1 MQYLL
6 RNKISYLFISLC
18 ISSAAL
24 AQSDEVFQPEHDELP
39 YYFGMSIGFSNN
51 YLAFNRANRFFST
64 VSPSSIINPKS
75 IVEINP
81 INNLYYNLGLVGTL
95 RLTKHILLRANPT
108 LLIIGTKNVIDFKIR
123 QTPDLSQKLNVSSS
137 IIHLPVAFKFQS
149 DRYNGFRYANL
160 MRHYLLVGGK
170 FDFDLA
176 SNKAGKI
183 TTTPPTTTTTSISV
197 LPNTYPS
204 VLSGTDLGAEIGLGV
219 SFYLRYATISPE
231 VKFSYGLKDLHKLNG
246 VYPLMNNLDKVNS
259 NFVYFTIHIEN

>member
-6 RNKISYLFISLC
+6 RNKISYLLISLC
-18 ISSAAL
+18 ISSAAI
-24 AQSDEVFQPEHDELP
+24 AQRDEVFQPYHDELP

-51 YLAFNRANRFFST
+51 YLAFNRANRFLST
-64 VSPSSIINPKS
+64 VSSSNIGDPYSII
-75 IVEINP
+75 EINP

-95 RLTKHILLRANPT
+95 RLTKHVLLRANPT
-108 LLIIGTKNVIDFKIR
+108 LLIIGTKNVIDFKVKK
-123 QTPDLSQKLNVSSS
+123 TPNLSQKLNVSSS
-137 IIHLPVAFKFQS
+137 IIHLPLAFKFQS
-149 DRYNGFRYANL
+149 DRYNGFRYNNI

-183 TTTPPTTTTTSISV
+183 TTPSTGISV
-197 LPNTYPS
+197 LPINYPG
-204 VLSGTDLGAEIGLGV
+204 VLKGTDLGAEIGVGV

-231 VKFSYGLKDLHKLNG
+231 VKFSYGLKDLHQLNG
-246 VYPLMNNLDKVNS
+246 TYPLMNTLEKVNS

>member
-6 RNKISYLFISLC
+6 RNKISLFIIGLC

-24 AQSDEVFQPEHDELP
+24 AQRDEVFQPNHDELP

-51 YLAFNRANRFFST
+51 YLAFNRANRFLPTS
-64 VSPSSIINPKS
+64 SADPNSII
-75 IVEINP
+75 EINP

-108 LLIIGTKNVIDFKIR
+108 LLIVGNKNVIDFKIKR
-123 QTPDLSQKLNVSSS
+123 TPDIAQKMNVSSS

-149 DRYNGFRYANL
+149 DRYNGFKYSNL

-183 TTTPPTTTTTSISV
+183 SAPTGALITGS
-197 LPNTYPS
+197 YPS
-204 VLSGTDLGAEIGLGV
+204 VLSGTDMGAEIGVGM

-231 VKFSYGLKDLHKLNG
+231 VKFSYGLKDLHKLNA
-246 VYPLMNNLDKVNS
+246 VYPLLNNLDKVSS
-259 NFVYFTIHIEN
+259 NFIYFTIHIEN

>member
-6 RNKISYLFISLC
+6 RNKIGLALLSLC
-18 ISSAAL
+18 ISSAAI
-24 AQSDEVFQPEHDELP
+24 AQSDEVFQPDHDNLP

-51 YLAFNRANRFFST
+51 YLAFNRANRFLAT
-64 VSPSSIINPKS
+64 VSPTSIGNANSIIE
-75 IVEINP
+75 VNP

-95 RLTKHILLRANPT
+95 RLTKHVLLRANPT
-108 LLIIGTKNVIDFKIR
+108 LLIIGTKNVIDFKIKSSP
-123 QTPDLSQKLNVSSS
+123 TLSQKLNVSSS

-183 TTTPPTTTTTSISV
+183 NTPSTGVSI

-204 VLSGTDLGAEIGLGV
+204 VLKGTDLGAEIGVGL

-231 VKFSYGLKDLHKLNG
+231 VKLSYGLKDLHQLNAT
-246 VYPLMNNLDKVNS
+246 YPLMNTLDKVSS
-259 NFVYFTIHIEN
+259 NYVYFTIHIEN

>member
-6 RNKISYLFISLC
+6 RNKISLFIIGLS

-24 AQSDEVFQPEHDELP
+24 AQKDEVFQPNHDELP
-39 YYFGMSIGFSNN
+39 YYFGMSIGLSNN
-51 YLAFNRANRFFST
+51 YLAFNRANRFLPTGTGSAD
-64 VSPSSIINPKS
+64 PNSII
-75 IVEINP
+75 EINP

-95 RLTKHILLRANPT
+95 RLTKHVLLRANPT
-108 LLIIGTKNVIDFKIR
+108 LLIVGNKNVIDFKINS
-123 QTPDLSQKLNVSSS
+123 TPDIAQKMNVSSS

-149 DRYNGFRYANL
+149 DRYNGFKYSNL

-183 TTTPPTTTTTSISV
+183 SAPTGALVTGS
-197 LPNTYPS
+197 YPS
-204 VLSGTDLGAEIGLGV
+204 VINGTDMGAEIGVGL

-231 VKFSYGLKDLHKLNG
+231 VKFSYGLKDLHKLSAT
-246 VYPLMNNLDKVNS
+246 YPLMNNLDKVTS

>member
-6 RNKISYLFISLC
+6 RNKIGLAILCLC

-24 AQSDEVFQPEHDELP
+24 AQRDEVFQPDHDELP

-51 YLAFNRANRFFST
+51 YLAFNRANRFLAT
-64 VSPSSIINPKS
+64 VSPTSIGNSFS
-75 IVEINP
+75 ITEVNP

-95 RLTKHILLRANPT
+95 KLTNHVLLRANPT
-108 LLIIGTKNVIDFKIR
+108 LLIIGTKNVIDFKVKS
-123 QTPDLSQKLNVSSS
+123 TPTLSQKLNVSSS
-137 IIHLPVAFKFQS
+137 IIHLPLAFKFQS
-149 DRYNGFRYANL
+149 DRYNGFKYANL

-183 TTTPPTTTTTSISV
+183 TTPSSGSSA
-197 LPNTYPS
+197 LPVTYPS
-204 VLSGTDLGAEIGLGV
+204 VLKGTDLGAEIGVGL

-231 VKFSYGLKDLHKLNG
+231 VKFSYGLKDLHQLNASF
-246 VYPLMNNLDKVNS
+246 PLMNTLDKVSS

>member
-6 RNKISYLFISLC
+6 RNKISLVLLSLC
-18 ISSAAL
+18 ISSAAI
-24 AQSDEVFQPEHDELP
+24 AQRDEVFQPDHDDLP

-51 YLAFNRANRFFST
+51 YLAFNRANRFLAT
-64 VSPSSIINPKS
+64 VSPTSIGNSFS
-75 IVEINP
+75 ITEVNP

-95 RLTKHILLRANPT
+95 KLTNHLLLRANPT
-108 LLIIGTKNVIDFKIR
+108 LLIIGTKNVIDFKVKS
-123 QTPDLSQKLNVSSS
+123 TPTLSQKLNVSSS
-137 IIHLPVAFKFQS
+137 IIHLPLAFKFQS
-149 DRYNGFRYANL
+149 DRYNGFKYANL

-183 TTTPPTTTTTSISV
+183 TTPSSGSSV
-197 LPNTYPS
+197 LPVTYPS
-204 VLSGTDLGAEIGLGV
+204 VLKGTDLGAEIGVGL

-231 VKFSYGLKDLHKLNG
+231 VKFSYGLKDLHQLNANF
-246 VYPLMNNLDKVNS
+246 PLMNTLDKVSS

>member
-24 AQSDEVFQPEHDELP
+24 AQSDEVFQPDHDDLP

-51 YLAFNRANRFFST
+51 YLAFNRANRFLAT
-64 VSPSSIINPKS
+64 VSPSSISDPYS
-75 IVEINP
+75 IIEVNP

-95 RLTKHILLRANPT
+95 KLTKHVLLRANPT
-108 LLIIGTKNVIDFKIR
+108 LLIIGTKNIIDFKIKK
-123 QTPDLSQKLNVSSS
+123 TPDLSQKLNVSSS
-137 IIHLPVAFKFQS
+137 IIHLPLAFKFQS
-149 DRYNGFRYANL
+149 DRYNGFRFANL
-160 MRHYLLVGGK
+160 MRHYFLVGGK

-183 TTTPPTTTTTSISV
+183 STPSTSTSL
-197 LPNTYPS
+197 LPITYPS
-204 VLSGTDLGAEIGLGV
+204 VLKGTDMGAEIGVGL
-219 SFYLRYATISPE
+219 SFYLKYTTISPE
-231 VKFSYGLKDLHKLNG
+231 VKFSYGLKDLHQLNAT
-246 VYPLMNNLDKVNS
+246 YPLMNTLDKVSS

>member
-6 RNKISYLFISLC
+6 RNKISYLLISLC
-18 ISSAAL
+18 FSSATI
-24 AQSDEVFQPEHDELP
+24 AQRDEVFQPDHDDLP

-51 YLAFNRANRFFST
+51 YLAFNRANRFLSANT
-64 VSPSSIINPKS
+64 TSSIGDPYS
-75 IVEINP
+75 IIEINP

-95 RLTKHILLRANPT
+95 KLTKHVLLRANPT
-108 LLIIGTKNVIDFKIR
+108 LLIVGTKNVIDFKVKK
-123 QTPDLSQKLNVSSS
+123 TPNLSQKLNVSSS
-137 IIHLPVAFKFQS
+137 VIHLPVAVKFQS
-149 DRYNGFRYANL
+149 DRYNGFRYNNI
-160 MRHYLLVGGK
+160 MRHYLLLGGK

-183 TTTPPTTTTTSISV
+183 ATPSTGVSV

-204 VLSGTDLGAEIGLGV
+204 VLKGTDLGAEIGVGV

-231 VKFSYGLKDLHKLNG
+231 VKFSYGLKDLHQLNTT
-246 VYPLMNNLDKVNS
+246 YPLMNNLEKVSS